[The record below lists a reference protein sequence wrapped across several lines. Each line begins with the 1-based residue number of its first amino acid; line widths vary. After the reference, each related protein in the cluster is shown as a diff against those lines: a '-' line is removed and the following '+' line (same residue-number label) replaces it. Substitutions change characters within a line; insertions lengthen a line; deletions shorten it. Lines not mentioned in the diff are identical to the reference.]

1 MSSNHAPIPSRI
13 AFPSE
18 TMIRQTKFRLATIS
32 MATVLIAAG
41 ALCAVPVAAQD
52 DGVVTQGELSTA
64 DGDPQSDTA
73 ADQEPAASSL
83 RIDLSVTVP
92 RGDVNEA
99 QAQACEDDADAGQI
113 SGEIVVCRR
122 LGEDNGN
129 YFSGSREAAQKRYAQ
144 ETAFKGDLTGPDVA
158 GGGIFR
164 GPATVSGLCV
174 IPPCPPEA
182 ALLID
187 VEALPQAPP
196 GSDADRIARGLPPLG
211 QDDDLSEEEIRRRRE
226 ALGLPPPAFE
236 KRPR

>member
-1 MSSNHAPIPSRI
+1 MVTPPADAAPSQ
-13 AFPSE
+13 AD
-18 TMIRQTKFRLATIS
+18 A
-32 MATVLIAAG
+32 
-41 ALCAVPVAAQD
+41 D
-52 DGVVTQGELSTA
+52 DEGPA
-64 DGDPQSDTA
+64 DGP
-73 ADQEPAASSL
+73 L

-99 QAQACEDDADAGQI
+99 QVRACEDDADAGQI

-129 YFSGSREAAQKRYAQ
+129 YFSGSRDAAQKRYAQ
-144 ETAFKGDLTGPDVA
+144 ETAFKGDIAAPNVA

-174 IPPCPPEA
+174 IPPCPAEA

-187 VEALPQAPP
+187 VEALPKAPP

-211 QDDDLSEEEIRRRRE
+211 QDENLSEDEVRRRRE
-226 ALGLPPPAFE
+226 ALGLPPPAYQRSPE
-236 KRPR
+236 